1 MAACDK
7 LYHYVACSFL
17 STNLDIFLV
26 IHADLLLAATVSLK
40 NWWTILRLS
49 LLILNLFKCR
59 ELSAIVQRY
68 TFHPASLNFFDPCH
82 FWKHKYGNLCRIER
96 EFSSLCDHYVCL
108 NWEWVLLWEIRWG
121 LAFDFWELLNMNC
134 SCETINAWTR
144 MISINLLP
152 FSKSPSSLLSVY
164 LPRWNPMTL
173 VTADVTRV
181 ELFRSSVLFV
191 HLARQ
196 RGKTHEAQDGWKRCL
211 YGSVLSGID
220 SCLIKTSVVDAFNL
234 STGLNSPRSIYGW
247 TLVLESVFSS
257 ALRCLLYISR
267 TQNNVIRVCLL
278 SHYLDRAPTIRSSIF
293 RLPWSSR

>member
-1 MAACDK
+1 MQFRNSVHSISLGFSFRAAHKLHVRQKNKMAACDK

-96 EFSSLCDHYVCL
+96 EFRSLCDHYVCL

-121 LAFDFWELLNMNC
+121 PARFWLLGIIEHEL
-134 SCETINAWTR
+134 
-144 MISINLLP
+144 
-152 FSKSPSSLLSVY
+152 
-164 LPRWNPMTL
+164 
-173 VTADVTRV
+173 
-181 ELFRSSVLFV
+181 
-191 HLARQ
+191 Q
-196 RGKTHEAQDGWKRCL
+196 
-211 YGSVLSGID
+211 
-220 SCLIKTSVVDAFNL
+220 
-234 STGLNSPRSIYGW
+234 
-247 TLVLESVFSS
+247 
-257 ALRCLLYISR
+257 LR
-267 TQNNVIRVCLL
+267 NN
-278 SHYLDRAPTIRSSIF
+278 
-293 RLPWSSR
+293 